1 MRGMKVNI
9 WVIGGFAALINLISI
24 QGSIKRMLI
33 TLLIVCVAATILT
46 AIQKKLK
53 NGKGDVD
60 EE

>member
-1 MRGMKVNI
+1 M
-9 WVIGGFAALINLISI
+9 IGGFAALINLIFI

-33 TLLIVCVAATILT
+33 TLLIVCVAAAVLT
-46 AIQKKLK
+46 ANQRKLK

>member
-1 MRGMKVNI
+1 MRGKKVNV
-9 WVIGGFAALINLISI
+9 WVIGGFAALINLIFI

-33 TLLIVCVAATILT
+33 TLLIACVSAAILT
-46 AIQKKLK
+46 AIQKKMK